1 MYQLKDVAA
10 VLKTQTQVGLKPG
23 RFGWEKAYRTG
34 NLFNSVKVNIK
45 SSKDVISGI
54 LTINSLF
61 YGKYI
66 IDGGNSR
73 ARYKAGPRPF
83 PQAAIGSTEFK
94 QSVQQYLKDS
104 IDAKIMK
111 AFKKSQREFNKAK

>member
-10 VLKTQTQVGLKPG
+10 VLKTQTQVGLRPG
-23 RFGWEKAYRTG
+23 RNWRKAYITG
-34 NLFNSVKVNIK
+34 NLFNSVKVKIK
-45 SSKDVISGI
+45 SSTQAISAT
-54 LTINSLF
+54 LTISYLF

-83 PQAAIGSTEFK
+83 TQAAIGSPEFK

-104 IDAKIMK
+104 IDLKIMK

>member
-10 VLKTQTQVGLKPG
+10 VLKTQTQIGLKPG
-23 RFGWEKAYRTG
+23 RNWRKAYITG
-34 NLFNSVKVNIK
+34 NLFNSVKVKIK
-45 SSKDVISGI
+45 SSSQAISAI
-54 LTINSLF
+54 LTISYLF

-83 PQAAIGSTEFK
+83 PQAAINSPEFK
-94 QSVQQYLKDS
+94 TSIQQYLKDI
-104 IDAKIMK
+104 IDLKIMK
-111 AFKKSQREFNKAK
+111 SFKKAQTNFNKAK

>member
-10 VLKTQTQVGLKPG
+10 VLKTGTQIGLKPG
-23 RFGWEKAYRTG
+23 RGWKKAYITG
-34 NLFNSVKVNIK
+34 NLFNSVKVKIK
-45 SSKDVISGI
+45 SSSQAISAT
-54 LTINSLF
+54 LTISYLF

-83 PQAAIGSTEFK
+83 PQAAINSPEFK
-94 QSVQQYLKDS
+94 QSVQLYLKDS
-104 IDAKIMK
+104 IDLKIQK
-111 AFKKSQREFNKAK
+111 AFKKAQREFNKAK

>member
-10 VLKTQTQVGLKPG
+10 VLKTQTQVGLRPG
-23 RFGWEKAYRTG
+23 RNWRKAYITG
-34 NLFNSVKVNIK
+34 NLFNSVKVKIK
-45 SSKDVISGI
+45 SSTQAISTT
-54 LTINSLF
+54 LTISYLF

-83 PQAAIGSTEFK
+83 TQAAIGSPEFK
-94 QSVQQYLKDS
+94 QSVQLYLKDS
-104 IDAKIMK
+104 IDLKIMK
-111 AFKKSQREFNKAK
+111 AFKKAQREFNKAK